1 MIVGKPMANPLDGFY
16 CQECGFNV
24 AADEDGLCQRC
35 GLDTSTG
42 ESVREHCAAVGL
54 HLVTAADKAVLESEN
69 AQFKRA
75 TGFGSFGD
83 ELLVCT
89 AAERAALDAKAESA
103 HAQFERYRELE
114 YNQCTPEEREVLDA
128 MAEFTDDD
136 IETLQTAAHDGQ
148 LQHDRFVSLADAE
161 LARRGVHQ

>member
-16 CQECGFNV
+16 CPECGFNV

-83 ELLVCT
+83 EPLVCT
-89 AAERAALDAKAESA
+89 AAERA
-103 HAQFERYRELE
+103 
-114 YNQCTPEEREVLDA
+114 VLDA
-128 MAEFTDDD
+128 MAAVDQPTLEFTAQF
-136 IETLQTAAHDGQ
+136 TGTMRALGGACK
-148 LQHDRFVSLADAE
+148 AE
-161 LARRGVHQ
+161 LARREAKP